1 MIRQLVHDPTLL
13 SGPFSWIGPLKVS
26 PLSLYIYIYIYTYI
40 YMYVFLSELG
50 QQRSSTRQ
58 KVFHWIVS
66 MEPISY
72 GRTLQIFPVSPR
84 YSLKNH
90 YWSDLVLFFFFFCKI
105 EDLVV
110 LWFLILLFYEQTVK
124 ECRIWEA
131 QGTPLA
137 N

>member
-26 PLSLYIYIYIYTYI
+26 PLSLYIYIYIYI
-40 YMYVFLSELG
+40 YVCIFKWAWPAKIIDQAESFPLDSVDG
-50 QQRSSTRQ
+50 ANIIWTNTPNISGVSSLLFE
-58 KVFHWIVS
+58 K
-66 MEPISY
+66 
-72 GRTLQIFPVSPR
+72 
-84 YSLKNH
+84 SL
-90 YWSDLVLFFFFFCKI
+90 LVRFGSFFFFFFCKI